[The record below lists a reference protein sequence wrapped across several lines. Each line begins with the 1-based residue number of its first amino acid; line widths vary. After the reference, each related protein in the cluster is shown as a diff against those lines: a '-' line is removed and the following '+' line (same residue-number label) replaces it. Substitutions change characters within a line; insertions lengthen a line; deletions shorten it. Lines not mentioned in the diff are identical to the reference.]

1 MSKLSLFIYIVSVLV
16 TIGIFYLI
24 NFLTE
29 TVTVGESNNMGN
41 GNPGLFPLIYLTPFL
56 IISIIGTFKLIYV
69 FVERRIRT
77 IQPLLIMLFSLIGSI
92 IIYFLTYREAR
103 QMRTLFFNNND
114 SVTRINEIPL
124 LNSYSNNIFFNGWTL
139 LALLFTVTF
148 IACLIALIRQKDKS
162 F

>member
-16 TIGIFYLI
+16 TVSIFYLI

-29 TVTVGESNNMGN
+29 TVVVGESNNMGN

-69 FVERRIRT
+69 FIERRIRT